1 MKRILIVIAMTV
13 FVAGTAGVVAQR
25 TAGQAWAAVAPAPF
39 NYAAKFVCGEFDKL
53 SDPANP
59 AVPEGPVKPGNYQTA
74 INVHNPNSI
83 LVGLRKKAV
92 LLFAGAAPSDET
104 VFEEPKP
111 PGQFFGAELP
121 PDFGLEIDC
130 QDIRR
135 QLLGPVPPPAPV
147 FIKGWV
153 VILSAAPLDIEVVF
167 TGHGYKPDPTTGITT
182 REGFSLYVERVLPT
196 QNVQ

>member
-1 MKRILIVIAMTV
+1 MKRILIVIAMTL

-25 TAGQAWAAVAPAPF
+25 TAGQASPVPAPARF
-39 NYAAKFVCGEFDKL
+39 NYAAKFVCGEFDKF
-53 SDPANP
+53 SDPVNP

-83 LVGLRKKAV
+83 LVGLSKKAV
-92 LLFAGAAPSDET
+92 LLFAGTAPSDET
-104 VFEEPKP
+104 VFEQPMP
-111 PGQFFGAELP
+111 PGPFFGVELQ

-135 QLLGPVPPPAPV
+135 QLLGPVAPPAPV

-153 VILSAAPLDIEVVF
+153 VILSNAPLDIEVVF
-167 TGHGYKPDPTTGITT
+167 TGNGYKPDPATGITT

>member
-25 TAGQAWAAVAPAPF
+25 TAGRASPAPPPAPF
-39 NYAAKFVCGEFDKL
+39 NYAAKFVCGEFDKF
-53 SDPANP
+53 SDPVNP

-92 LLFAGAAPSDET
+92 LLFTGTAPSDQT
-104 VFEEPKP
+104 VFEQPKP
-111 PGQFFGAELP
+111 PGQFLGVELP

-130 QDIRR
+130 QDIRK
-135 QLLGPVPPPAPV
+135 QLLGPGAPPAPD

-153 VILSAAPLDIEVVF
+153 VILTNAPLDIEVVF
-167 TGHGYKPDPTTGITT
+167 TGHGYKPDPATGITT

>member
-1 MKRILIVIAMTV
+1 MRRLLLFSVIAILM
-13 FVAGTAGVVAQR
+13 AGAAGVGAQLAR
-25 TAGQAWAAVAPAPF
+25 GQAAAPAAPPAPF

-53 SDPANP
+53 SDPTLP
-59 AVPEGPVKPGNYQTA
+59 AVPEGPVKAGNYQSA

-83 LVGLRKKAV
+83 LVGIRKKAV
-92 LLFAGAAPSDET
+92 LLFAGDLPADQP
-104 VFEEPKP
+104 VFEVPRQ
-111 PGQFFGAELP
+111 PGPVVGAELP

-130 QDIRR
+130 QDIRK
-135 QLLGPVPPPAPV
+135 QLLAGIAPAAPT

-153 VILSAAPLDIEVVF
+153 VLLTTAPLDIEVVF
-167 TGHGYKPDPTTGITT
+167 TGNGYKPDSAGLTT